1 MWPNPQETAYS
12 VTFTEEILNGKLHF
26 LCSVNS
32 SLQGSSNFLHLL
44 RVLQVFLQESFTN
57 SWKAFEA
64 SSNVVFMG
72 VVRGTLILPILIYS
86 TEILEAFFH
95 GHYTIVS
102 YDETFK
108 YIKNSLLTTVIYL
121 YISNV
126 KNNAVSI
133 SGKIFKVL

>member
-1 MWPNPQETAYS
+1 MWPNSQKTADL

-44 RVLQVFLQESFTN
+44 RVLQAFLQESFTN

-95 GHYTIVS
+95 GHYTIVY